1 MREIAPHSPVHG
13 RVMIRAV
20 LGLGLLAALAACSQ
34 KPHVLVPAPAGTWIS
49 LFNGK
54 NLDGW
59 TVKIAGQ
66 EVNDNYRDT
75 FRVEDGLLK
84 VSYGQYD
91 KFGDRFGSLF
101 YRKKFSRYWIRAEY
115 RFVGSLAPGAPRWAY
130 KNSGIQLHSQAP
142 ETMRKEQQWPVS
154 VEFDIVGGRMM
165 GSRPTGDV
173 CRNGTNVLVNGV
185 PLKEQCSKVGDQTIR
200 DEAWTTAL
208 AEVDGGTRV
217 RQIVNGALVVEYTD
231 LKLDEANADAR
242 RLVSSGA
249 DKALTSGYISLQSN
263 GHPIE
268 FRRIEILPM
277 DDTAPGATGEVAGH

>member
-1 MREIAPHSPVHG
+1 MTIG
-13 RVMIRAV
+13 RVIV
-20 LGLGLLAALAACSQ
+20 IALVGALISCSQ
-34 KPHVLVPAPAGTWIS
+34 KPDVLVPAPDGKWIS

-66 EVNDNYRDT
+66 ELNDNYRDT

-84 VSYGQYD
+84 VSYLQYD

-101 YRKKFSRYWIRAEY
+101 YQKKFSRYWIRAEY
-115 RFVGSLAPGAPRWAY
+115 RFVGSPAPGAPRWTY

-154 VEFDIVGGRMM
+154 VEFDIVGGHFI

-173 CRNGTNVLVNGV
+173 CQNGTHVLVAGV
-185 PLKEQCSKVGDQTIR
+185 PLKEQCSKVGEITIR
-200 DEAWTTAL
+200 DDQWTTAL
-208 AEVDGGTRV
+208 AEVDGGMRV
-217 RQIVNGALVVEYTD
+217 RHIVNGRLVVEYTG
-231 LKLDEANADAR
+231 LTLDQENADAR
-242 RLVSSGA
+242 RLASAGA
-249 DKALTSGYISLQSN
+249 DKTLTSGYISIQSN
-263 GHPIE
+263 GYPIE

-277 DDTAPGATGEVAGH
+277 EADAAH

>member
-1 MREIAPHSPVHG
+1 
-13 RVMIRAV
+13 MIRAV
-20 LGLGLLAALAACSQ
+20 LALGLLAALAACAQ
-34 KPHVLVPAPAGTWIS
+34 KPHVLVAAPSGNWIS

-66 EVNDNYRDT
+66 ELNDNYRDT

-101 YRKKFSRYWIRAEY
+101 YKKKFSRYWIRAEY

-173 CRNGTNVLVNGV
+173 CRNGTNVLVNGA
-185 PLKEQCSKVGDQTIR
+185 PLQEQCSKVGDQTIR

-242 RLVSSGA
+242 RLMSSGA

-268 FRRIEILPM
+268 FRRIEVLPL
-277 DDTAPGATGEVAGH
+277 DDAASGATGEVAGH